1 MCQTHAGHNPVIW
14 RCRITPLPP
23 QREVGKAH
31 ELEVAMVAETVEVAE
46 LALAVMGK
54 VLLGRGEAWCDG
66 HYNRMPDL
74 GKCGTWWNVWDLAM
88 QPILDTEVLDRDVT
102 WLT

>member
-31 ELEVAMVAETVEVAE
+31 ELEEVVMVAETVEAAE
-46 LALAVMGK
+46 SALAVMGK
-54 VLLGRGEAWCDG
+54 VLLGGGEAW
-66 HYNRMPDL
+66 
-74 GKCGTWWNVWDLAM
+74 
-88 QPILDTEVLDRDVT
+88 
-102 WLT
+102 